1 MKVSTNISRFFAV
14 TAILML
20 ATELTAADSDSGF
33 LEDYSKLK
41 PIAGTT
47 TRIYTAPGSLE
58 AYKNYK
64 AVMIDQPEFIIAE
77 DSKYRGIKP
86 DEAKAVADKM
96 RHSMSKAVSKSIPV
110 VDIAG
115 PGVLHVRVAAS
126 NVHLKK
132 KKRGLLGYTPAG
144 FVVTTA
150 TQAGQDMEQK
160 IVLQD
165 MNLEIE
171 VMDSQTQEVLFA
183 MVEKIEPGVKKP
195 GESWASQQEMMEYWS
210 NRLQCRLQNARKP
223 KDQWQDCTKK
233 N

>member
-20 ATELTAADSDSGF
+20 ATELIAADSDSGF
-33 LEDYSKLK
+33 LDDYSKLK

-47 TRIYTAPGSLE
+47 TRIYMSSGSLE
-58 AYKNYK
+58 AYKNYR
-64 AVMIDQPEFIIAE
+64 AVMIDQPEFIIAA
-77 DSKYRGIKP
+77 DSAYRGIKP

-126 NVHLKK
+126 NVHLRK

-171 VMDSQTQEVLFA
+171 VMDSQTQEVLLA

-195 GESWASQQEMMEYWS
+195 GESWASQQEMMDYWS
-210 NRLQCRLQNARKP
+210 NRLQCRLQNARKA